1 MIIQEKKILRKQIS
15 SVKKLIPLEEKIR
28 RSDAVMERLL
38 EHPEYKNSKKILF
51 YWSMDDEV
59 FTKQTVIQAY
69 NEGKEVYLP
78 VVEGDNLRIRL
89 FEGAAA
95 MVAGESFAIPEPSDD
110 SPEVFVDDIDL
121 VVVPGV
127 AFDAQCSRMGRGKGY
142 YDRLLSAA
150 TKEGRPY
157 TIGVC
162 FDFQLVPKV
171 PVEECDKP
179 LDCVISETSLYHK

>member
-38 EHPEYKNSKKILF
+38 EHPEYKKSIKILF

-95 MVAGESFAIPEPSDD
+95 MVAGESFAIPEPSED
-110 SPEVFVDDIDL
+110 SPEASIDDMDL
-121 VVVPGV
+121 AVVPGV

>member
-28 RSDAVMERLL
+28 RSDAVMERLR
-38 EHPEYKNSKKILF
+38 EHPEYKKSKKILF

-95 MVAGESFAIPEPSDD
+95 MVAGESFAIPEPSNE
-110 SPEVFVDDIDL
+110 SPEVFIDDIDL

-127 AFDAQCSRMGRGKGY
+127 AFDAKCSRMGRGKGY

>member
-28 RSDAVMERLL
+28 RSYAVMERLL
-38 EHPEYKNSKKILF
+38 EHPEYKKSKKILF

-95 MVAGESFAIPEPSDD
+95 MVAGESFAIPEPSND
-110 SPEVFVDDIDL
+110 SPEASIDDMDL
-121 VVVPGV
+121 AVVPGV

-179 LDCVISETSLYHK
+179 LDCVISETALYHK

>member
-38 EHPEYKNSKKILF
+38 EHLEYKKSKKILF

-59 FTKQTVIQAY
+59 FTKEAVIQAY

-95 MVAGESFAIPEPSDD
+95 MVAGESFAIPEPSNE
-110 SPEVFVDDIDL
+110 SPEVFIDDIDL

-150 TKEGRPY
+150 TKEGQPY

-162 FDFQLVPKV
+162 CDFQIVPKV

>member
-28 RSDAVMERLL
+28 RSDDVMERLL
-38 EHPEYKNSKKILF
+38 EHPEYKKSKKILF

-95 MVAGESFAIPEPSDD
+95 MVAGESFAIPEPSNE
-110 SPEVFVDDIDL
+110 SPEVFIDDIDL

-162 FDFQLVPKV
+162 FDSQLVPKV

>member
-15 SVKKLIPLEEKIR
+15 SVKKLIPIEEKIK

-38 EHPEYKNSKKILF
+38 EHPEYKKSKKILF

-95 MVAGESFAIPEPSDD
+95 MVAGESFAIPEPSNE
-110 SPEVFVDDIDL
+110 SPEVFIDDMDL
-121 VVVPGV
+121 AVVPGV

>member
-38 EHPEYKNSKKILF
+38 EHPEYKKSKKILF

-95 MVAGESFAIPEPSDD
+95 MVAGESFSIPEPSND
-110 SPEVFVDDIDL
+110 SPEVFIDDIDL

>member
-38 EHPEYKNSKKILF
+38 EHPEYKKSKKILF

-95 MVAGESFAIPEPSDD
+95 MVAGESFAIPEPSED
-110 SPEVFVDDIDL
+110 SPEASIDDMDL
-121 VVVPGV
+121 AVVPGV

>member
-110 SPEVFVDDIDL
+110 SPEVFIDDIDL

>member
-38 EHPEYKNSKKILF
+38 EHPEYKKSKKILF

-69 NEGKEVYLP
+69 DEGKEVYLP

-110 SPEVFVDDIDL
+110 SPEVFIDDIDL

-150 TKEGRPY
+150 TQEGRPY

>member
-28 RSDAVMERLL
+28 RSYAVMERLR
-38 EHPEYKNSKKILF
+38 EHPEYEKAKKILF

-59 FTKQTVIQAY
+59 YTKQTVIQAY

-89 FEGAAA
+89 FEGAAS
-95 MVAGESFAIPEPSDD
+95 MVAGESFAIPEPSND
-110 SPEVFVDDIDL
+110 SPEASIDDMDL
-121 VVVPGV
+121 AVVPGV

-142 YDRLLSAA
+142 YDRLLSAS

>member
-38 EHPEYKNSKKILF
+38 EHPEYKKSKKILF

-110 SPEVFVDDIDL
+110 SPEVFIDDIDL

>member
-1 MIIQEKKILRKQIS
+1 MIMQEKKILRKQIS

-38 EHPEYKNSKKILF
+38 EHPEYKKSKKILF

-110 SPEVFVDDIDL
+110 SPEVFIDDIDL

>member
-28 RSDAVMERLL
+28 RSNAVMERLL
-38 EHPEYKNSKKILF
+38 EHPEYKKSKKILF

-95 MVAGESFAIPEPSDD
+95 MVAGESFAIPEPSND
-110 SPEVFVDDIDL
+110 SPEASIDDMDL
-121 VVVPGV
+121 AVVPGV

>member
-28 RSDAVMERLL
+28 RSDAVMEMLC
-38 EHPEYKNSKKILF
+38 EHPEYKKSKKILF

-95 MVAGESFAIPEPSDD
+95 MVAGESFSIPEPSND
-110 SPEVFVDDIDL
+110 SPEVFIDDIDL

>member
-15 SVKKLIPLEEKIR
+15 SVKKLIPIEEKIK

-38 EHPEYKNSKKILF
+38 EHPEYKKSKKILF

-95 MVAGESFAIPEPSDD
+95 MVAGESFAIPEPSND
-110 SPEVFVDDIDL
+110 SPEASIDDMDL
-121 VVVPGV
+121 AVVPGV

>member
-38 EHPEYKNSKKILF
+38 EHPEYKKSKKILF

-95 MVAGESFAIPEPSDD
+95 MVAGESFAIPEPSND
-110 SPEVFVDDIDL
+110 SPEASIDDMDL
-121 VVVPGV
+121 AVVPGV

>member
-38 EHPEYKNSKKILF
+38 EHPEYKKSKKILF

-69 NEGKEVYLP
+69 DEGKEVYLP

-110 SPEVFVDDIDL
+110 SPEVFIDDIDL

>member
-95 MVAGESFAIPEPSDD
+95 MVAGESFAIPEPSND
-110 SPEVFVDDIDL
+110 SPEASIDDMDL
-121 VVVPGV
+121 AVVPGV

>member
-38 EHPEYKNSKKILF
+38 EHPEYKKSKKILF

-89 FEGAAA
+89 FEGVAA
-95 MVAGESFAIPEPSDD
+95 MVAGESFSIPEPSTD
-110 SPEVFVDDIDL
+110 SPEVFIDDIDL

>member
-1 MIIQEKKILRKQIS
+1 MIMQEKKILRKQIS

-28 RSDAVMERLL
+28 RSYAVMERLR
-38 EHPEYKNSKKILF
+38 EHPEYEKAKKILF

-59 FTKQTVIQAY
+59 YTKQTVIQAY

-95 MVAGESFAIPEPSDD
+95 MVAGESFAIPEPSNE
-110 SPEVFVDDIDL
+110 SPEVFIDDIDL

-127 AFDAQCSRMGRGKGY
+127 AFDAQCSRMGRG
-142 YDRLLSAA
+142 
-150 TKEGRPY
+150 
-157 TIGVC
+157 
-162 FDFQLVPKV
+162 
-171 PVEECDKP
+171 
-179 LDCVISETSLYHK
+179 

>member
-1 MIIQEKKILRKQIS
+1 
-15 SVKKLIPLEEKIR
+15 
-28 RSDAVMERLL
+28 MERLL
-38 EHPEYKNSKKILF
+38 EHPEYKKSKKILF

-95 MVAGESFAIPEPSDD
+95 MVAGESFAIPEPSNE
-110 SPEVFVDDIDL
+110 SPEVFIDDIDL

>member
-38 EHPEYKNSKKILF
+38 EHPEYEKSKKILF

-95 MVAGESFAIPEPSDD
+95 MVAGESFAIPEPSNE
-110 SPEVFVDDIDL
+110 SPEVFIDDIDL

-150 TKEGRPY
+150 TKEGQPY

-162 FDFQLVPKV
+162 FDFQLVSKV